1 MSCNSADL
9 HSCAFQD
16 RLWMN
21 EWRECW
27 TDANFSGSARIED
40 RRVGRGGRQ
49 HLMLLRRFTLLFSP
63 TLSTA
68 ETLSVLF
75 ALSSLA
81 SPLCRSPHSLLC
93 ASCHI
98 LPGSNASTGRT
109 APKKQKPSWVL
120 IWCFKV
126 ISFSCFRSRKILNQQ
141 QSFKAHCLYLIQAGT
156 SHWDLKRL
164 LFLLLCFNM
173 CLIFMSCG
181 FISFCCHRRGVEEP
195 ANSKTKVMPK
205 NSCWRTH
212 FTFYWDVNFLTPG
225 REKGTAAGCGCIR
238 FVPLMGQPVR
248 LVIL

>member
-27 TDANFSGSARIED
+27 TDANFSGSARIEG
-40 RRVGRGGRQ
+40 RRVGRGRAAASDAPKKIYSPF
-49 HLMLLRRFTLLFSP
+49 FTHFVYSGDSFSVICSLF
-63 TLSTA
+63 TCFL
-68 ETLSVLF
+68 TLSVASF
-75 ALSSLA
+75 
-81 SPLCRSPHSLLC
+81 SPLCQLSPPPWQQCFHWMLQKS
-93 ASCHI
+93 
-98 LPGSNASTGRT
+98 
-109 APKKQKPSWVL
+109 KQSVPSWVL

-126 ISFSCFRSRKILNQQ
+126 ISFSCFRSRKISNQQ

-173 CLIFMSCG
+173 CLIFMSSG

-195 ANSKTKVMPK
+195 DNSKTKVMPK

-212 FTFYWDVNFLTPG
+212 FTFYY
-225 REKGTAAGCGCIR
+225 GTAC
-238 FVPLMGQPVR
+238 
-248 LVIL
+248 